1 MKKRRQS
8 DGINRSDM
16 IGTYLYPIVQALK
29 EQIEKNQQ
37 EIDDEKTKNFDGLLK
52 EKYNSL
58 NELLSHGEEKEL
70 NEMKARIHQML
81 KNIRFKDGRSIEE
94 AKEDIKNEKNLK
106 KQTEKMN
113 KMEEEIKKKQEK
125 DIKAVNKFLAGFAD
139 LAKNQVATML
149 EKKAKKETEE
159 KNKEKEDPKETIA
172 ESERGPNKEVAEES
186 MAHRA
191 SLRRKRDAF
200 IASLD

>member
-1 MKKRRQS
+1 
-8 DGINRSDM
+8 M

-58 NELLSHGEEKEL
+58 NELLSQGKEKEL

-94 AKEDIKNEKNLK
+94 AKADIKNEKSLK
-106 KQTEKMN
+106 KQADKMN

-125 DIKAVNKFLAGFAD
+125 DIKAVNNFLAGFAD
-139 LAKNQVATML
+139 LAKNQVAAML
-149 EKKAKKETEE
+149 
-159 KNKEKEDPKETIA
+159 
-172 ESERGPNKEVAEES
+172 
-186 MAHRA
+186 
-191 SLRRKRDAF
+191 
-200 IASLD
+200 